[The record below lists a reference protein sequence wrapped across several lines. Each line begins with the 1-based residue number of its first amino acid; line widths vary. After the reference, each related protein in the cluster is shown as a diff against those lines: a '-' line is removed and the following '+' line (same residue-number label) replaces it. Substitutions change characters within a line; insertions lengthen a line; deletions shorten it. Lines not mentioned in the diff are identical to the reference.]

1 MCRKFPPVSLSP
13 KVNFLKVIAEPD
25 LIRRQTRKWLQNKQT
40 IGFVPTMGALHEGH
54 LELVRRAR
62 KENDQVVVSIY
73 VNPLQFGP
81 QEDFSK
87 YPRTMTADL
96 ALLEKE
102 KVGLVFT
109 PSDKEMY
116 PAGFAT
122 TVKVTGSLVGG
133 LCAAYRPGHFD
144 GVTTVVAK
152 LLGAVYP
159 TRLYLG
165 QKDAQQAAILRQM
178 IIDLDMGVET
188 VICPIVREYD
198 GLAMSSRNKRLTL
211 EGRHTAPVLYKALKV
226 GKSVFELGEVETAKV
241 LSEIKKIIMEEKTVK
256 LQYLEAVHS
265 KTLEPV
271 QRIEKG
277 TMLALAA
284 FIDEVRLIDNI
295 II

>member
-1 MCRKFPPVSLSP
+1 MYLKLLPASLSP
-13 KVNFLKVIAEPD
+13 RVKALKVLAEPD
-25 LIRRQTRKWLQNKQT
+25 LIRHHTRKWLLNSQS

-54 LELVRRAR
+54 LELVRQAR

-81 QEDFSK
+81 REDFSK
-87 YPRTMTADL
+87 YPRTLVADL

-116 PAGFAT
+116 PEGFST
-122 TVKVTGSLVGG
+122 TVKVTGSLVKG

-144 GVTTVVAK
+144 GVSTVVAK

-165 QKDAQQAAILRQM
+165 QKDAQQAAMLRQM
-178 IIDLDMGVET
+178 ILDLDLGVET

-211 EGRHTAPVLYKALKV
+211 EGRKIAPILYKALKV
-226 GKSVFELGEVETAKV
+226 GKSVYELGEVETANV
-241 LSEIKKIIMEEKTVK
+241 LSEIKKVIQEEKKVK
-256 LQYLEAVHS
+256 LQYLEAVDS
-265 KTLEPV
+265 KTLAPV
-271 QRIEKG
+271 ERIEKE

-295 II
+295 VI

>member
-13 KVNFLKVIAEPD
+13 RVNPLKIIAEPD
-25 LIRRQTRKWLQNKQT
+25 LIRYQTRKWLQNKQT

-54 LELVRRAR
+54 LELVRQAR
-62 KENDQVVVSIY
+62 KENDHVVVSIY

-81 QEDFSK
+81 LEDFSK

-116 PAGFAT
+116 PAGFST
-122 TVKVTGSLVGG
+122 TVKVAGSLARG

-144 GVTTVVAK
+144 GVSTVVAK

-178 IIDLDMGVET
+178 IIDLDGGVET
-188 VICPIVREYD
+188 VICPIVREFD

-211 EGRHTAPVLYKALKV
+211 EGRKIAPVLYKALKV

-241 LSEIKKIIMEEKTVK
+241 LSEIKKIIQEVKPVK
-256 LQYLEAVHS
+256 LQYLEAVDS
-265 KTLEPV
+265 KTLVPV
-271 QRIEKG
+271 EKIEKG

>member
-13 KVNFLKVIAEPD
+13 RVNPLKVIAEPD
-25 LIRRQTRKWLQNKQT
+25 FVRHQTRKWLQNNQT

-54 LELVRRAR
+54 LELVRQAR
-62 KENDQVVVSIY
+62 KENDHVVVSIY

-81 QEDFSK
+81 KEDFSK

-102 KVGLVFT
+102 KVGMVFT

-116 PAGFAT
+116 PAGFST
-122 TVKVTGSLVGG
+122 TVKVAGSLAQG

-144 GVTTVVAK
+144 GVSTVVAK

-211 EGRHTAPVLYKALKV
+211 EGRKIASVLYKALKV

-241 LSEIKKIIMEEKTVK
+241 LSEIKKIIQEETSVK
-256 LQYLEAVHS
+256 LQYLEAVDS
-265 KTLEPV
+265 KTLAPV
-271 QRIEKG
+271 EKIEVG

>member
-13 KVNFLKVIAEPD
+13 KVNSLKVIAEPD

-87 YPRTMTADL
+87 YPRTMIADL

-122 TVKVTGSLVGG
+122 TVKVAGSLVRG

-144 GVTTVVAK
+144 GVSTVVAK

-211 EGRHTAPVLYKALKV
+211 EGRKIAPVLYKALKV

-241 LSEIKKIIMEEKTVK
+241 LSEIKKIIQEEKSVK
-256 LQYLEAVHS
+256 LQYLEAVDS
-265 KTLEPV
+265 KTLAPV
-271 QRIEKG
+271 EKIEKG